1 MKSPSPCR
9 SSLQKIE
16 AESLPRFLFFYSQIA
31 LQPMLLIYIGRESPL
46 IYQSDFF
53 RAKAAMTLSMP
64 KSTRYTATR

>member
-16 AESLPRFLFFYSQIA
+16 AESLPRFLFTNR
-31 LQPMLLIYIGRESPL
+31 LHPMLLIYIGRESPL

>member
-16 AESLPRFLFFYSQIA
+16 AESLPRFLFTNR
-31 LQPMLLIYIGRESPL
+31 LRPMLLIYIGRESPL

>member
-1 MKSPSPCR
+1 MKSPCPCR

-16 AESLPRFLFFYSQIA
+16 AESLPRFFCTNR

>member
-1 MKSPSPCR
+1 MKSPSHAAPPCKKSR
-9 SSLQKIE
+9 QSLC
-16 AESLPRFLFFYSQIA
+16 LDFYSQIA

>member
-16 AESLPRFLFFYSQIA
+16 AESLPRFLFINR

>member
-1 MKSPSPCR
+1 MKSSSPCR

-16 AESLPRFLFFYSQIA
+16 AESLPRFLFTNR

>member
-9 SSLQKIE
+9 SFLQKIE
-16 AESLPRFLFFYSQIA
+16 AESLPRFLFTNR

-64 KSTRYTATR
+64 KSTRYAATK

>member
-16 AESLPRFLFFYSQIA
+16 AESLPRFFSQIA

>member
-16 AESLPRFLFFYSQIA
+16 AESLPRFFSQIA
-31 LQPMLLIYIGRESPL
+31 LQPMLLSYIGRESPL

>member
-9 SSLQKIE
+9 SSLKKTRQN
-16 AESLPRFLFFYSQIA
+16 LCLVFYSQIA